1 MPRILQLHLSAD
13 QQRELEKLR
22 DQHPQPHM
30 REKAA
35 ALLKIAAGQN
45 GLQVAQHG
53 LLKRRDSDTI
63 YRWVARY
70 QAEGVEGLRV
80 RKGRGRKPAFS
91 PSLPEHSSGEDRPAG
106 GAAHRP

>member
-1 MPRILQLHLSAD
+1 MPRTLQLKLSTEA
-13 QQRELEKLR
+13 RAELVKAR

-35 ALLKIAAGQN
+35 VLLKIAGGQT
-45 GLQVAQHG
+45 GAQVARQG
-53 LLKRRDSDTI
+53 LYRPRDTDSI

-70 QAEGVEGLRV
+70 RAQGIAGLGV

-91 PSLPEHSSGEDRPAG
+91 PHGVGRDARAK
-106 GAAHRP
+106 